1 MSRDS
6 RQDELSADALS
17 SLKAVLHLCCGNP
30 HSWSGITVSA
40 AVRQT
45 DGWQI
50 FCTANIGLIK
60 SLGTKLLLL
69 VLSSSVHLVQPSRKA
84 MLMYALSESNMPTA
98 VPSDCFSLHS
108 SLILKVILGRFC
120 SDYSSGRANN
130 QPWARIHLWG
140 TSAGNNTK
148 VDAPGLTIWLKTLPL
163 SVCFLWLFV
172 VVHANKTDWT
182 ENKWWHCSF
191 PVFLCQP
198 LNEQKRAGQKNSIK
212 SFTRCSPGLKNKGSG
227 GGVGGA
233 IIPPSKK
240 RLVLRL

>member
-130 QPWARIHLWG
+130 QPWARIHLRNLSWKQHKGWRSG
-140 TSAGNNTK
+140 THHLIKNASSFS
-148 VDAPGLTIWLKTLPL
+148 VFFMTICCCT
-163 SVCFLWLFV
+163 
-172 VVHANKTDWT
+172 
-182 ENKWWHCSF
+182 
-191 PVFLCQP
+191 CQ
-198 LNEQKRAGQKNSIK
+198 
-212 SFTRCSPGLKNKGSG
+212 
-227 GGVGGA
+227 
-233 IIPPSKK
+233 
-240 RLVLRL
+240 